1 MRLKIGIL
9 TLFVGLALLT
19 AAFTAPA
26 VARQS
31 QVILAAG
38 TYTAKVQAIVCSGCG
53 PAIKEALL
61 SMKEIDAVSVDS
73 AKKTVQFS
81 VKKNTTVKLSDI
93 QKILKGAAAEM
104 GMGADY
110 TLSSVKPTK

>member
-9 TLFVGLALLT
+9 TLFVVFALLA
-19 AAFTAPA
+19 AAFAAPA
-26 VARQS
+26 AVRQS
-31 QVILAAG
+31 QDVLTAG
-38 TYTAKVQAIVCSGCG
+38 TYTAKVQAIVCGGCG

-61 SMKEIDAVSVDS
+61 SMKELDAVSVDS

-93 QKILKGAAAEM
+93 QKILKSAAAKM

-110 TLSSVKPTK
+110 TLSTVKPTK